1 MRHLVQQVFAFGVQL
16 FDLFGYVRCRDLAAF
31 CKRCDQTVNFLFD
44 GQNGFR
50 LRVIFNSRKLGG
62 TVVDHVLQFMRV
74 IVLQL
79 AQVDVDRRI
88 AVSEVAAAGADELAA
103 LLNFY
108 AAHFERVAALGA
120 LEKACQPGVLSR
132 IGAGKLCLV

>member
-1 MRHLVQQVFAFGVQL
+1 MYDAEISLLSASAVTR
-16 FDLFGYVRCRDLAAF
+16 RSIF
-31 CKRCDQTVNFLFD
+31 CSTVA
-44 GQNGFR
+44 
-50 LRVIFNSRKLGG
+50 
-62 TVVDHVLQFMRV
+62 DHVLQFMRV